1 MDGGQELIIDYLITD
16 MIFEQVK
23 EMDFDFDGMMRTKP
37 VKILMEIYKE
47 MERNIPDKCKI
58 QHIFAIFEKYGI
70 LVGMS
75 PFPEENDKSEA

>member
-37 VKILMEIYKE
+37 VKILTEIYKE
-47 MERNIPDKCKI
+47 MERNIPDSQKVE
-58 QHIFAIFEKYGI
+58 HIFAIFEKYGI

-75 PFPEENDKSEA
+75 PFPEISDKSEA